1 MNITVSADPIQ
12 NIEADAL
19 VFPAFEEGGIPEGI
33 ADPRV
38 AELRESG
45 EFTGKPLELAV
56 LHGPSGMKGKRGGLE
71 GAGQRASTHRTRRA
85 CTPEGRRF
93 RLGVRDSRSKQD
105 ARTRHGR
112 ALGRRPG

>member
-12 NIEADAL
+12 NIETDAL

-45 EFTGKPLELAV
+45 EFTGKLLELAV
-56 LHGPSGMKGKRGGLE
+56 LHGPSGMK
-71 GAGQRASTHRTRRA
+71 ARASKFLLFFPQPQLA
-85 CTPEGRRF
+85 
-93 RLGVRDSRSKQD
+93 
-105 ARTRHGR
+105 
-112 ALGRRPG
+112 